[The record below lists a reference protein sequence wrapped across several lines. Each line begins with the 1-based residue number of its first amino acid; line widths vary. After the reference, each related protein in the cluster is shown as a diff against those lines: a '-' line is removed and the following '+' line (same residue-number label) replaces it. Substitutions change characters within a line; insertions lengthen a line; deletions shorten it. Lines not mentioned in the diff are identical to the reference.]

1 MLSSYI
7 RSIIRHIVRQRSFS
21 AIIVSG
27 LTVGITASLLLVLYI
42 QDEWSFDRFHQDANS
57 MYRVTLPGN
66 LKGTPVNTV
75 KVGFPVAPDLQKELP
90 EIASYCRLTAWKS
103 FLIQYEK
110 YASTEEYL
118 LLADAQFFTF
128 FSFSL
133 KIGEKQNVLQG
144 AHKVVISESAARRI
158 FNYRG
163 PEDPSPIGKVIKL
176 AQGYEAI
183 VSGIAEDAPTNSHF
197 RYSIIL
203 SIDSW
208 NEIKQKKEWI
218 SEDAYTYIKI
228 KPDVSFASFINRFKN
243 VTQHKLA
250 EEVKRYRVTVEN
262 LLARGNSLAF
272 DVQPLTS
279 IHLHSAFP
287 TEIEKNGSAQQIYLF
302 SAIAI
307 FIILLAC
314 INFVNL
320 STARANSRA
329 KEVGIRKTIGA
340 GNKELVFHFLIE
352 TYVYTFLS
360 LLFALVLVATAIVPM
375 NILTGK
381 MLSLSALVNPIFVSS
396 ILLFLL
402 LTGLLSGTYPAFFL
416 SYLSPAN
423 ILKGSIA
430 KGITTFKIR
439 NVLVSFQFGVTIALL
454 IACWVTAN
462 QIHLLQAKDSGLPD
476 KHLIRLF
483 HTANLKDAE
492 SLFKQEVLQIKE
504 VTNFAYVNQTPPA
517 VDWSAVYRK
526 DSLPQEYIANTIFA
540 EQDIFKTL
548 SLQFMEGAAFTNAD
562 TNLVVINQQA
572 ARKLNIQN
580 LKTDVWLHTV
590 DSFPKNFKVVGI
602 IKDFHFKSLK
612 SKIEPLV
619 IHTKSNPSWEAVIR
633 IKEDSDFEQ
642 VNEKLKQIWLRYA
655 GNIPFESFYV
665 HNQFH
670 QSFEGEEKIVWVLG
684 IFSALACIIALLG
697 LIGLVT
703 YAIEQKSKATG
714 VRMVLGA
721 KPGQIVNHFL
731 KAFTWQII
739 KAFGIAVPVTW
750 YIEWKWIN
758 TFPYQIG
765 FPVFVFAMVGVG
777 VFLLVVLV
785 VTAKVLPSIRKNPI
799 LLLRDE

>member
-1 MLSSYI
+1 MLSSYF

-42 QDEWSFDRFHQDANS
+42 QDEWSFDRFHQDADLI
-57 MYRVTLPGN
+57 YRITLTGN

-75 KVGFPVAPDLQKELP
+75 KVGFPVAPNLQKEIP
-90 EIASYCRLTAWKS
+90 EITSFCRLTAWKS
-103 FLIQYEK
+103 FPIQYEK
-110 YASTEEYL
+110 YGSTEDYL

-133 KIGEKQNVLQG
+133 KIGDKQNVLRG

-176 AQGYEAI
+176 AQGYEAT
-183 VSGIAEDAPTNSHF
+183 VSGIAEDAPSNSHF
-197 RYSIIL
+197 KYSIIL

-208 NEIKQKKEWI
+208 DELYQKDEWI
-218 SEDAYTYIKI
+218 SEDVYTYFKI
-228 KPDVSFASFINRFKN
+228 KPDVSFNTFINRFKS
-243 VTQHKLA
+243 VTQVKLA
-250 EEVKRYRVTVEN
+250 EEVKRYNVTVEN
-262 LLARGNSLAF
+262 LRARGNHLAF
-272 DVQPLTS
+272 NVQPLTS
-279 IHLHSAFP
+279 IHWHSAFP
-287 TEIEKNGSAQQIYLF
+287 TEIEENGSAQQIYLF

-340 GNKELVFHFLIE
+340 GNKELVLHFLIE
-352 TYVYTFLS
+352 SYAYTLLS
-360 LLFALVLVATAIVPM
+360 LLFALALVSAAIVPL

-381 MLSLSALVNPIFVSS
+381 MLSLSALINPIFVSS

-423 ILKGSIA
+423 ILKGNVA
-430 KGITTFKIR
+430 KGITTYKIR
-439 NVLVSFQFGVTIALL
+439 NTLVSFQFGVTIALL

-462 QIHLLQAKDSGLPD
+462 QIHLLQTKESGLPD
-476 KHLIRLF
+476 KQLIRLF
-483 HTANLKDAE
+483 HTANLKEAE
-492 SLFKQEVLQIKE
+492 SVFKKEVLQIKE
-504 VTNFAYVNQTPPA
+504 VTDFAYVNQTPPA

-526 DSLPQEYIANTIFA
+526 DSLPQEYITNTIFA
-540 EQDIFKTL
+540 EQAVFKTL
-548 SLQFMEGAAFTNAD
+548 SLQFIEGTPFSDAD

-572 ARKLNIQN
+572 ARKLNILN
-580 LKTDVWLHTV
+580 LKRDVWLHTV
-590 DSFPKNFKVVGI
+590 DSLPKNYKVVGM
-602 IKDFHFKSLK
+602 IKDFHFKPLK
-612 SKIEPLV
+612 SNIEPLI
-619 IHTKSNPSWEAVIR
+619 IHTKTNPSWEAIIR
-633 IKEDSDFEQ
+633 IKEDADFEL
-642 VNEKLKQIWLRYA
+642 VNEKIKQVWLRFA
-655 GNIPFESFYV
+655 GNIPYESFFVY
-665 HNQFH
+665 NQFH
-670 QSFEGEEKIVWVLG
+670 ESFEREEKIVWVLG
-684 IFSALACIIALLG
+684 IFSLLAFIIALLG

-714 VRMVLGA
+714 IRLVLGA
-721 KPGQIVNHFL
+721 KPIQIVNLFL
-731 KAFTWQII
+731 KAFTWQIV
-739 KAFGIAVPVTW
+739 KAFAIAVPIAW
-750 YIEWKWIN
+750 YLEWNWIK
-758 TFPYQIG
+758 TFPYQIS
-765 FPVFVFAMVGVG
+765 FPILIFVVVGVG
-777 VFLLVVLV
+777 VFLIVALV
-785 VTAKVLPSIRKNPI
+785 VTAKVLPSVHKNPI